1 MCCFMIVIKLCYFVL
16 VHTYLFFR
24 LSDHCPKD
32 CHCKWAQGKREADC
46 TRTGFTA
53 VPTHLDHEIQ
63 ILRMTHNYVR
73 VLGDEVFKN
82 AGLLNLQRIF
92 MDNCHMQ
99 VRINMGFY

>member
-1 MCCFMIVIKLCYFVL
+1 M
-16 VHTYLFFR
+16 
-24 LSDHCPKD
+24 
-32 CHCKWAQGKREADC
+32 
-46 TRTGFTA
+46 
-53 VPTHLDHEIQ
+53 PTHLDHEIQ

-99 VRINMGFY
+99 VRSIIIFLRKVVVLPTMNMKLCIIVAWSKLGNTDGVGVILPFFSA